1 MARRAE
7 LAPAEPLLCMSE
19 PKPTLMF
26 TTVHESPIGPLRI
39 VVDETGALLR
49 IDFPGHE
56 GRARGKAT
64 TAGKG
69 ESEDRSRCAH
79 VAAQLDEYFRG
90 ERTEFD
96 LALRLEGTP
105 FQQKAWR
112 ALQKIP
118 FGKTR
123 SYQEQAKRVGNPA
136 AMRAVG
142 AANGR
147 NRIPIVVP
155 CHRVIG
161 KDGSLT
167 GFGGGVAAKEWL
179 LGHEQRVL
187 GKARTR

>member
-1 MARRAE
+1 
-7 LAPAEPLLCMSE
+7 
-19 PKPTLMF
+19 MF

-39 VVDETGALLR
+39 AVDDAGQLLR
-49 IDFPGHE
+49 IDLPGHE

-64 TAGKG
+64 PLGKG
-69 ESEDRSRCAH
+69 ETEDRARCAH
-79 VAAQLDEYFRG
+79 VTSQLDEYFRG
-90 ERTEFD
+90 ERIKFD
-96 LALRLEGTP
+96 LDLRLCGTD
-105 FQQKAWR
+105 FQQRAWR
-112 ALQKIP
+112 ALQQIP

-123 SYQEQAKRVGNPA
+123 NYQEQAKKAGNSK

-142 AANGR
+142 AANGK

-167 GFGGGVAAKEWL
+167 GFGGGVAAKAWL

-187 GKARTR
+187 AKTKTR

>member
-1 MARRAE
+1 MREQRTTTA
-7 LAPAEPLLCMSE
+7 
-19 PKPTLMF
+19 F
-26 TTVHESPIGPLRI
+26 TTVHESPLGPLRI
-39 VVDETGALLR
+39 VVDASGALLR
-49 IDFPGHE
+49 IDLPGHE
-56 GRARGKAT
+56 GRARGKPT
-64 TAGKG
+64 SIGKD
-69 ESEDRSRCAH
+69 ETEDRSRCAH
-79 VAAQLDEYFRG
+79 VARQLDEYFRG
-90 ERTEFD
+90 DRTEFD
-96 LALRLEGTP
+96 LELRLVGTE

-123 SYQEQAKRVGNPA
+123 SYQEQAVKVGNPS

-187 GKARTR
+187 AKAKTR

>member
-1 MARRAE
+1 MREQR
-7 LAPAEPLLCMSE
+7 
-19 PKPTLMF
+19 PTAAF
-26 TTVHESPIGPLRI
+26 TTVHDSPLGPLRI
-39 VVDETGALLR
+39 VVDDAGAVLR
-49 IDFPGHE
+49 IDLPGHE

-64 TAGKG
+64 SMSKG
-69 ESEDRSRCAH
+69 ETEDRSRCAH
-79 VAAQLDEYFRG
+79 VARQLDEYFRG

-96 LALRLEGTP
+96 LDVRLAGTE

-123 SYQEQAKRVGNPA
+123 SYQEQAAKAGNPA
-136 AMRAVG
+136 AVRAVG

-187 GKARTR
+187 AKAKTR